1 MPEYL
6 TVAEVAAMLRVT
18 DQTVWDRIR
27 EGLIPAIK
35 EGRRYLIERTAL
47 ERYIAQRST
56 PDQGGAHT

>member
-1 MPEYL
+1 
-6 TVAEVAAMLRVT
+6 MLRVT